1 MRTARRHPERA
12 TAKRPEVSVR
22 EVSLREVSVRAAL
35 LLVATSL
42 VVGCVPSS
50 GKSGVPG
57 ELDVALFE
65 APTELVFSQRV
76 TVGSRF
82 DVFIVGRRTD
92 DEARVL
98 QSPVTSSDD
107 GVLSVVASELVE
119 DGEGDEATE
128 RRRVTVELVGRGE
141 AALVLGGD
149 GADPIDRILLRAAEP
164 KKVELL
170 DGTLLGSVVDS
181 RLPERFSLVDSREV
195 FFVIGATDRCGGGVL
210 DLGGVLVEAL
220 DPASS
225 EELPVMTPYLTAV
238 RSDETGAL
246 LATPSLPDDDPLSP
260 RETLLQVSAPGLTE
274 PVRYEVKVAPASAV
288 DEVDVAVATAEP
300 GKATLW
306 GRAFT
311 DDLEVLGLSFD
322 WSSNARVTLDP
333 SEGPMTVANISF
345 PAEGEPA
352 DERPALVTAEVF
364 GTEEDLDLLTL
375 QDESALKTGRV
386 PPGADE
392 TPAAPVGPSCGGG
405 AATPCDPYQAAFAL
419 GALFLGRRLKRR
431 KRS

>member
-22 EVSLREVSVRAAL
+22 AAL
-35 LLVATSL
+35 LLVATAL

-57 ELDVALFE
+57 ELDVALFQ

-82 DVFIVGRRTD
+82 DVFVVGRRTD

-98 QSPVTSSDD
+98 ESPVTSSDD

-119 DGEGDEATE
+119 EGEGDEAIQ

-141 AALVLGGD
+141 AALVLGGE
-149 GADPIDRILLRAAEP
+149 GADAVDRIVLRAAEP
-164 KKVELL
+164 KRLELL
-170 DGTLLGSVVDS
+170 DGTLLGSVVDTRS
-181 RLPERFSLVDSREV
+181 PERFSLVDRSEV
-195 FFVIGATDRCGGGVL
+195 FFVVGATDRCGAGVL

-225 EELPVMTPYLTAV
+225 EELPLTTPYLTAV
-238 RSDETGAL
+238 RSDETGAW
-246 LATPSLPDDDPLSP
+246 LATPSLPDDDPLAP
-260 RETLLQVSAPGLTE
+260 RETLLQLSAPGLAE

-288 DEVDVAVATAEP
+288 DEVDVAVAAAEP

-333 SEGPMTVANISF
+333 SEGPMTIATISF

-386 PPGADE
+386 PPVADE
-392 TPAAPVGPSCGGG
+392 TPAAPVGPSCGGD
-405 AATPCDPYQAAFAL
+405 AATPCDPYQAAFVL